1 MVMRS
6 RRRKL
11 FFSGQHGPVRKMT
24 AADILTAY
32 ADLMKKLTIV
42 TFALAFT
49 GALTLGAQTNET
61 TTKTKIDVK
70 DGKDVKVTGC
80 VDAGANGG
88 YVLTD
93 VSSKNEALHRYVLV
107 SDDNFSKYVGQ
118 RVEVE
123 GVAADRKDGKVEI
136 KTETKSE

>member
-1 MVMRS
+1 
-6 RRRKL
+6 
-11 FFSGQHGPVRKMT
+11 
-24 AADILTAY
+24 
-32 ADLMKKLTIV
+32 MKKLTIA
-42 TFALAFT
+42 TFAFAF
-49 GALTLGAQTNET
+49 AAVVTLGAQTSET

-70 DGKDVKVTGC
+70 DGKDIKVTGC
-80 VDAGANGG
+80 VDSGANGG

-93 VSSKNEALHRYVLV
+93 VSTKNEPVHRYILV

-136 KTETKSE
+136 KTQTQTEGAKDTHAKLEGAGPYLGVKKIKRVEGTCR

>member
-1 MVMRS
+1 
-6 RRRKL
+6 
-11 FFSGQHGPVRKMT
+11 
-24 AADILTAY
+24 
-32 ADLMKKLTIV
+32 MKKLTIV
-42 TFALAFT
+42 TSALAF
-49 GALTLGAQTNET
+49 AAAVTLGAQSSET

-70 DGKDVKVTGC
+70 DGKDIKVTGC
-80 VDAGANGG
+80 VDSGANGG

-93 VSSKNEALHRYVLV
+93 VSTKNEPVHRYILV

-136 KTETKSE
+136 KTETQTEGAKDTHARLEGTGPYLGVKKIKRVEGTCR